1 MALKL
6 VTPPAAVVSLP
17 EAKKQVRAG
26 YHNDDDAELES
37 FVAVATAWID
47 GKDGWLGRAIGTQ
60 TWDYVLD
67 AFPDGGIRLPLPPLQ
82 SVTGVYYVDENGIE
96 QTLAT
101 DQYEV
106 DLYGDPG
113 WVMPG
118 DAGWPTA
125 LDTINAVRIRFV
137 AGYTTVPPQIKHAIR
152 LLVAGYYENRE
163 SVAEK
168 APQEIPLGVSDL
180 LLPLRNWT

>member
-1 MALKL
+1 MALKI
-6 VTPPAAVVSLP
+6 VTPAAAVVSLP
-17 EAKKQVRAG
+17 EAKKQVRAE
-26 YHNDDDAELES
+26 YHTDDDAELES
-37 FVAVATAWID
+37 FVSVATAWIES
-47 GKDGWLGRAIGTQ
+47 WLGRAIGTQ

-82 SVTGVYYVDENGIE
+82 AVTGVYYVDDNGIE
-96 QTLAT
+96 QTLET

-106 DLYGDPG
+106 DLFGDPG

-118 DAGWPTA
+118 DDGWPTT

-168 APQEIPLGVSDL
+168 APQEIPFGVESL
-180 LLPLRNWT
+180 LLPLRNWA